1 VVMITN
7 ELLDARVKYQI
18 NPKPIGHGHYGIV
31 RKCMNRE
38 TKEWFAIKSIRK
50 SKVGNFEALRREVQI
65 LKELD
70 HPNIIKL
77 VDTLEDDAFLHL
89 ITELCLGGELFDR
102 IILKTQSPEGNFS
115 EKDAS
120 KLIASILD
128 VIRFCHSKNIVHR
141 DLKPENFIFSTEAED
156 SPMKL
161 IDFGLSRFDSASNQG
176 VMNTRVGTAYYIA
189 PEVLKGDYT
198 RACDMWS
205 VGVIAYILL
214 SGCPPF
220 NGDDDTEIFKRVKS
234 GIFSFNAPEWDGVS
248 HAAKDFISCLLQI
261 NPSERLT
268 ASEALVHPWML
279 WSKSRNIP
287 RRRSSCGA
295 HRSLLTNPDTSRT
308 GCQHA
313 WSTLV
318 TLIQ

>member
-1 VVMITN
+1 
-7 ELLDARVKYQI
+7 
-18 NPKPIGHGHYGIV
+18 
-31 RKCMNRE
+31 MNRE

-50 SKVGNFEALRREVQI
+50 SKVGSVEVLRQEVDI
-65 LKELD
+65 MKELD

-77 VDTLEDDAFLHL
+77 IDTHEDDTYLHL

-102 IILKTQSPEGNFS
+102 IILKTQSPEGKFS

-128 VIRFCHSKNIVHR
+128 AIRYCHSKNIVHR
-141 DLKPENFIFSTEAED
+141 DLKPENCIFSTEADD
-156 SPMKL
+156 STVKV
-161 IDFGLSRFDSASNQG
+161 IDFGLSRYDDNASNQG

-189 PEVLKGDYT
+189 PEVLNGHYT

-214 SGCPPF
+214 CGSPPF
-220 NGDDDTEIFKRVKS
+220 NGDNDAQIFKSVKA
-234 GIFSFNAPEWDGVS
+234 GMVSFNAPGWDGVS
-248 HAAKDFISCLLQI
+248 HAAKDFISCLLQG
-261 NPSERLT
+261 NPSQRLT
-268 ASEALVHPWML
+268 ASEASVHPWMF
-279 WSKSRNIP
+279 WSRSRKIS

-295 HRSLLTNPDTSRT
+295 LHSLLTSPDTGRT
-308 GCQHA
+308 VPQQA